1 MKIDLF
7 KNSNIKEAKVLTELV
22 WGDFF
27 KNDTLEFQKIVFD
40 FTFEYYDL
48 NRNFSFAISDE
59 KLNAFLLSY
68 RKEDKNNKY
77 EEYLDKIKAYNPY
90 EQKKLSEVFDFIDFS
105 SKKVKNLMS
114 ENDILIGLFVSIKK
128 GCGSELLKKLN
139 ETCLKNN
146 IDNIYLWSDNTCDY
160 QYYIKHNFDLIE
172 EFTYNV
178 NNRKINTLI
187 FKKAIML

>member
-7 KNSNIKEAKVLTELV
+7 KNSNTKEAKILTKLV

-27 KNDTLEFQKIVFD
+27 KNDALEFQKIVYD

-68 RKEDKNNKY
+68 RKKDKNNKY
-77 EEYLDKIKAYNPY
+77 EEYLNKIKNYNQS
-90 EQKKLSEVFDFIDFS
+90 EQKKLSEIFDFIDFS

-128 GCGSELLKKLN
+128 GCGSKLLKKLS

-146 IDNIYLWSDNTCDY
+146 INNVYLWSDNTCDY

-172 EFTYNV
+172 EFTYSV
-178 NNRKINTLI
+178 NNKKINTLI
-187 FKKAIML
+187 FKKAITP